1 MPIVLENHPQDCRVT
16 ISEDGV
22 VPTLTGKMGTGGG
35 NVPMIINEARS
46 VDLRNQRLGDDK
58 AETLHGC
65 GHGSSVAAIIEP
77 QNNMGGVHF
86 HPSQCKSEVDAREEV
101 REH

>member
-1 MPIVLENHPQDCRVT
+1 
-16 ISEDGV
+16 
-22 VPTLTGKMGTGGG
+22 
-35 NVPMIINEARS
+35 MIINEARS

-77 QNNMGGVHF
+77 QNNMGGGVHF
-86 HPSQCKSEVDAREEV
+86 PPSQCKSEVDAREEV

>member
-1 MPIVLENHPQDCRVT
+1 
-16 ISEDGV
+16 
-22 VPTLTGKMGTGGG
+22 
-35 NVPMIINEARS
+35 MIINEARS

-77 QNNMGGVHF
+77 QNNMGGGVHF

>member
-1 MPIVLENHPQDCRVT
+1 
-16 ISEDGV
+16 
-22 VPTLTGKMGTGGG
+22 
-35 NVPMIINEARS
+35 MIINEARS

-77 QNNMGGVHF
+77 QNNMGGGYTSTH
-86 HPSQCKSEVDAREEV
+86 HNANQKWMRG
-101 REH
+101 RR